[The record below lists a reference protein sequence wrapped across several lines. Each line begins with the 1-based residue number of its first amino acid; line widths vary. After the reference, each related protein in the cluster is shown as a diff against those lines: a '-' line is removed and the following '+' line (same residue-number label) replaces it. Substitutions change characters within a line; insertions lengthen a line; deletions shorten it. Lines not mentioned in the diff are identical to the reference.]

1 MLIGAG
7 GAGSAIGVAV
17 AHERPRAMRLFDP
30 DAARVTDLAAKVRG
44 IDASIKV
51 EVGAP
56 TLDGVDILMNV
67 SPIGMLGDPNMPV
80 AVQSIPPEVI
90 VFDAIVKPEQ
100 TRLLATAEASGC
112 RVVRGREMMRG
123 QIARMVD
130 FFGYPET
137 KEGS

>member
-1 MLIGAG
+1 MKGDRPVPVPGGGKPVLVTG
-7 GAGSAIGVAV
+7 GAGFIGSNLAD
-17 AHERPRAMRLFDP
+17 R
-30 DAARVTDLAAKVRG
+30 LAA
-44 IDASIKV
+44 
-51 EVGAP
+51 
-56 TLDGVDILMNV
+56 
-67 SPIGMLGDPNMPV
+67 LGH
-80 AVQSIPPEVI
+80 EVI